1 METVFENESGFCIIC
16 SHKHRG
22 LPQCSYCDC
31 NWNVKEANMVKKFL
45 KQIWKIVSWPFKKAL
60 EWMKSSLPK

>member
-16 SHKHRG
+16 LHKHRG

-31 NWNVKEANMVKKFL
+31 NWNVREDNMVKKIL
-45 KQIWKIVSWPFKKAL
+45 QKIKDIILWPVRKFKN
-60 EWMKSSLPK
+60 WWHTWG

>member
-31 NWNVKEANMVKKFL
+31 NWNVKEDNMVKKTI
-45 KQIWKIVSWPFKKAL
+45 KWVWKVVSWTFKKAL

>member
-16 SHKHRG
+16 LHKHRG

-31 NWNVKEANMVKKFL
+31 NWNVREDNMIKKILQKIKDIILWPIRKVKN
-45 KQIWKIVSWPFKKAL
+45 WWHN
-60 EWMKSSLPK
+60 WG

>member
-16 SHKHRG
+16 SHKHRS

-31 NWNVKEANMVKKFL
+31 NWNVREDNMVKKIL
-45 KQIWKIVSWPFKKAL
+45 QKIKDIILWPVKKVKN
-60 EWMKSSLPK
+60 WWHNWG

>member
-16 SHKHRG
+16 LHKHRG

-31 NWNVKEANMVKKFL
+31 NWNVREDNMIKKILQKIKDIILWPIRKVKY
-45 KQIWKIVSWPFKKAL
+45 WWHN
-60 EWMKSSLPK
+60 WG

>member
-16 SHKHRG
+16 LHKHRG

-31 NWNVKEANMVKKFL
+31 NWNVREDNMAKKILQKIKDIILWPIRKVKN
-45 KQIWKIVSWPFKKAL
+45 WWHN
-60 EWMKSSLPK
+60 WG

>member
-16 SHKHRG
+16 LHKHRG

-31 NWNVKEANMVKKFL
+31 NWNVREDNMIKKILQKIKDIILWPVRKVKN
-45 KQIWKIVSWPFKKAL
+45 WWHN
-60 EWMKSSLPK
+60 WG

>member
-31 NWNVKEANMVKKFL
+31 NWNVKEDNMVKKTI
-45 KQIWKIVSWPFKKAL
+45 KWIWKVLFWPFKKEI
-60 EWMKSSLPK
+60 EWMKSFLPK

>member
-16 SHKHRG
+16 LHKHRG

-31 NWNVKEANMVKKFL
+31 NWNVREDNMIKKIL
-45 KQIWKIVSWPFKKAL
+45 QKIKDIILWPVRKIKN
-60 EWMKSSLPK
+60 WWHNWG

>member
-31 NWNVKEANMVKKFL
+31 NWNVKEDNMVKKTI
-45 KQIWKIVSWPFKKAL
+45 KWIWKVVSWPFKKTL

>member
-16 SHKHRG
+16 LHKHRG

-31 NWNVKEANMVKKFL
+31 NWNVREDNMVKKIL
-45 KQIWKIVSWPFKKAL
+45 QKIKDIILWPIRKVKN
-60 EWMKSSLPK
+60 WWHNW

>member
-31 NWNVKEANMVKKFL
+31 NWNVREDKILQKIKDIILWPIRKVKN
-45 KQIWKIVSWPFKKAL
+45 WWHN
-60 EWMKSSLPK
+60 WG

>member
-16 SHKHRG
+16 LHKHRG

-31 NWNVKEANMVKKFL
+31 NWNVREDNMVKKIL
-45 KQIWKIVSWPFKKAL
+45 QKIKDIILWPVKKVKN
-60 EWMKSSLPK
+60 WWHNWG

>member
-16 SHKHRG
+16 LHKHRG

-31 NWNVKEANMVKKFL
+31 NWNVREDNMVKKIL
-45 KQIWKIVSWPFKKAL
+45 QKIKDIILWPVRKIKN
-60 EWMKSSLPK
+60 WWHNWG

>member
-16 SHKHRG
+16 LHKHRG

-31 NWNVKEANMVKKFL
+31 NWNVREDNMVKKIL
-45 KQIWKIVSWPFKKAL
+45 QKIKDILLWPVRKVKN
-60 EWMKSSLPK
+60 WWHNWG

>member
-16 SHKHRG
+16 LHKHRG

-31 NWNVKEANMVKKFL
+31 NWNVREDNMVKKIL
-45 KQIWKIVSWPFKKAL
+45 QKIKDIILWPVRKVKN
-60 EWMKSSLPK
+60 WWHNWG

>member
-31 NWNVKEANMVKKFL
+31 NWNVREDNMIKKIL
-45 KQIWKIVSWPFKKAL
+45 QKIKDIILWPVRKIKN
-60 EWMKSSLPK
+60 WWHNWG

>member
-22 LPQCSYCDC
+22 LPQCSYCNC
-31 NWNVKEANMVKKFL
+31 NWNVREDNMVKKIL
-45 KQIWKIVSWPFKKAL
+45 QKIKDIILWPVRKVKN
-60 EWMKSSLPK
+60 WWHNWG

>member
-16 SHKHRG
+16 LHKHRG

-31 NWNVKEANMVKKFL
+31 NWNVREDNMVKKIL
-45 KQIWKIVSWPFKKAL
+45 QKIKDIILWPIRKVKN
-60 EWMKSSLPK
+60 WWHNWG

>member
-31 NWNVKEANMVKKFL
+31 NWNVKEDNMVKKTI
-45 KQIWKIVSWPFKKAL
+45 KWIWKVVSWPFKKAL

>member
-16 SHKHRG
+16 LHKHRG

-31 NWNVKEANMVKKFL
+31 NWNVRDDYMVKKIL
-45 KQIWKIVSWPFKKAL
+45 QKIKDIILWPIRKVKN
-60 EWMKSSLPK
+60 WWHNWG